1 MNREMRRLQSRL
13 AAQAAAKGRAPRIG
27 GLPAISNCLPLT
39 EEEVARLSL
48 EARMSWHRVCSGEGT
63 TTDFD
68 NLVFALNTTR
78 VRAERVSDELVGI
91 VYEGQMALLEIRNR
105 YLRIGK
111 FGADADALQKIPPVL
126 DLHDEFLRHS
136 TPAQMARAVATAIR
150 RMEKNKAA
158 AAQ

>member
-78 VRAERVSDELVGI
+78 VRAEQVSDELVGI

-136 TPAQMARAVATAIR
+136 TPAQIARAVATAIQ